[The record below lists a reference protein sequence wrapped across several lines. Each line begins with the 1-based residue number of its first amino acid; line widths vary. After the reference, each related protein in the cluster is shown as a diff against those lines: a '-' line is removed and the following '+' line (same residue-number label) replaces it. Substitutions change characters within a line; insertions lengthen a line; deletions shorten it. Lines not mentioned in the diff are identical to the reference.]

1 MKKSELHKII
11 KEEFE
16 KAYSITNDPN
26 VEFSVE
32 RIMRMMAT
40 TVHRMMESSA
50 HIEETLSSHP
60 ELEYKLQEAMMDIKL
75 LNQRLSVLKE
85 KFEF

>member
-32 RIMRMMAT
+32 RIMKMMAT
-40 TVHRMMESSA
+40 TVHRMIESSA
-50 HIEETLSSHP
+50 HIEKTLKSHP
-60 ELEYKLQEAMMDIKL
+60 DLEYKLKEVEMDLKDLDLKL
-75 LNQRLSVLKE
+75 WILKE
-85 KFEF
+85 KFSI

>member
-1 MKKSELHKII
+1 MKKAQLKNII

-32 RIMRMMAT
+32 RIMKMMKN
-40 TVHRMMESSA
+40 TVHGMMDSSA
-50 HIEETLSSHP
+50 HIEKTLRSHP
-60 ELEYKLQEAMMDIKL
+60 DLEYKVRDVEML
-75 LNQRLSVLKE
+75 LRDLNHQLSVLEE

>member
-1 MKKSELHKII
+1 MKKSQLKKMI

-32 RIMRMMAT
+32 RIMKMMAS
-40 TVHRMMESSA
+40 TVRGMMDSSA
-50 HIEETLSSHP
+50 HIERTLRSHP
-60 ELEYKLQEAMMDIKL
+60 ELEYKMEEIEMDIKA
-75 LNQRLSVLKE
+75 LNHKLSVLKE
-85 KFEF
+85 KFEL